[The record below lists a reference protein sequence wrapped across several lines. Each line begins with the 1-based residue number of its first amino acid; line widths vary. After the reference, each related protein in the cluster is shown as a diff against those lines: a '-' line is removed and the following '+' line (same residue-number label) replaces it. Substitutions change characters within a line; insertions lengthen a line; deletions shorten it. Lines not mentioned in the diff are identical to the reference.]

1 MKIVVVGTGYVG
13 LVSGVCFAEIG
24 HKVTCVD
31 VDATKVASINRG
43 IAPIHE
49 EGLQELIERQV
60 REGRLTAT
68 TRLNEAMVGAD
79 ISMIAVGT
87 PFDGAHIDLV
97 YVKAAASQ
105 IGACL
110 PRDRF
115 HVVCV
120 KSTVVPGTTTDVVG
134 PLLEAASGLKAEI
147 DFGLCMNPEFLA
159 EGTAVR
165 DFMHPD
171 RIVIGTRGQQTE
183 AVMRELYSPFSESDV
198 FVTSPTTAEMGKYTA
213 NALLATLISFSNE
226 IADIC
231 SRCEEVDAVNVM
243 RTVYLDRRL
252 SPITKSG
259 RLSPGILS
267 FLHAGT
273 GFGGSCFPKDL
284 KALAAFGAV
293 CGGDTA
299 ILEAV
304 IARNAKQPFELI
316 KLLEGRLGCDLSS
329 RRITVLGLAFK
340 PGTDDIRES
349 PAIQILRMLCERNA
363 QVIAHDPIA
372 VHNMRELFPNIKY
385 APSMASAIE
394 NTDAILLV
402 TAWPE
407 YKELPVLLKGST
419 IPLVDGRRFIPRDSY
434 DHYSGIGIAT
444 PHLRAFK
451 TPLNNTQLTD

>member
-24 HKVTCVD
+24 HTVTCVD
-31 VDATKVASINRG
+31 VDAAKVASING
-43 IAPIHE
+43 SIAPIHE

-68 TRLNEAMVGAD
+68 TRLDEAMVGAD
-79 ISMIAVGT
+79 VSMIAVGT
-87 PFDGAHIDLV
+87 PFDGTHIDLT

-120 KSTVVPGTTTDVVG
+120 KSTVVPGTTTNVVG
-134 PLLEAASGLKAEI
+134 PLVEAASGLKAEV

-159 EGTAVR
+159 EGTAVK
-165 DFMHPD
+165 DFMRPD
-171 RIVIGTRGQQTE
+171 RIVIGTRGQRTA
-183 AVMRELYSPFSESDV
+183 AVMRELYSRFSETDV
-198 FVTSPTTAEMGKYTA
+198 CVTSPTTAEMGKYTA
-213 NALLATLISFSNE
+213 NSLLATLISFSNE

-231 SRCEEVDAVNVM
+231 SRCDEVDAVDVM

-284 KALAAFGAV
+284 KALAAFGAGR
-293 CGGDTA
+293 GGDTA
-299 ILEAV
+299 ILDAV
-304 IARNAKQPFELI
+304 IARNVKQPLELM
-316 KLLEGRLGCDLSS
+316 KLLEAQLGSDLST
-329 RRITVLGLAFK
+329 RRIAVLGLAFK

-349 PAIQILRMLCERNA
+349 PAIRILRLLLERRA
-363 QVIAHDPIA
+363 EIVAHDPVA
-372 VHNMRELFPNIKY
+372 VQNMRELFPDISY
-385 APSMASAIE
+385 AGSMESAIE
-394 NTDAILLV
+394 NADAILLV

-407 YKELPVLLKGST
+407 YQELPALMRGRS
-419 IPLVDGRRFIPRDSY
+419 IPLIDGRRFIARDACEN
-434 DHYSGIGIAT
+434 YSGIGIAPPRLQT
-444 PHLRAFK
+444 S
-451 TPLNNTQLTD
+451 N

>member
-31 VDATKVASINRG
+31 VDAAKVASINRS

-68 TRLNEAMVGAD
+68 TRLDEAMVGAD
-79 ISMIAVGT
+79 VSMIAVGT

-171 RIVIGTRGQQTE
+171 
-183 AVMRELYSPFSESDV
+183 
-198 FVTSPTTAEMGKYTA
+198 
-213 NALLATLISFSNE
+213 
-226 IADIC
+226 
-231 SRCEEVDAVNVM
+231 
-243 RTVYLDRRL
+243 
-252 SPITKSG
+252 
-259 RLSPGILS
+259 
-267 FLHAGT
+267 
-273 GFGGSCFPKDL
+273 
-284 KALAAFGAV
+284 
-293 CGGDTA
+293 
-299 ILEAV
+299 
-304 IARNAKQPFELI
+304 
-316 KLLEGRLGCDLSS
+316 
-329 RRITVLGLAFK
+329 
-340 PGTDDIRES
+340 
-349 PAIQILRMLCERNA
+349 
-363 QVIAHDPIA
+363 
-372 VHNMRELFPNIKY
+372 
-385 APSMASAIE
+385 
-394 NTDAILLV
+394 
-402 TAWPE
+402 
-407 YKELPVLLKGST
+407 
-419 IPLVDGRRFIPRDSY
+419 
-434 DHYSGIGIAT
+434 
-444 PHLRAFK
+444 
-451 TPLNNTQLTD
+451 